1 MRSLSCEIFGGIME
15 SLNMNPTYWQHK
27 IEQGMQM
34 SINNYQST
42 VSQSNILTGAAPRTD
57 HTIITIL
64 LQSSPGLHVM
74 NPSDGTSKACIQLK
88 CSLHILV
95 GDHLE
100 MLSNGMYKS
109 ILHRAIPAAS
119 ADDNHPKGYK
129 GSSLR
134 DYLKHLSSKESKPF
148 IETLIIK

>member
-1 MRSLSCEIFGGIME
+1 ME

-119 ADDNHPKGYK
+119 ADPTVELVDEIK

-134 DYLKHLSSKESKPF
+134 DFLNHLSSKVSTPF
-148 IETLIIK
+148 IQTLKLTSQLLACN